1 MSIFARELY
10 EYESIVMDALI
21 SMGYPKEG
29 IVLEGQIDSRRF
41 ADFLINDV
49 DTGLPLMIM
58 EVKSSGERTQSSV
71 RQLAFSSLQRYY
83 NKATTP
89 VKAVAAILDRQ
100 KENLEFIDFTDAVK
114 ENDFDRAIN
123 NYKLPPYEILKIGAR
138 QKIINKEKEKQKQRF
153 NVLKVLCWGVLPLVC
168 LALVLLDAFGVYTL
182 STLRLITVG
191 AGAIATLI
199 PCFKEIKIG
208 EISLKHQIEKQK
220 EENETNQDDN

>member
-1 MSIFARELY
+1 MSSFARELY

-49 DTGLPLMIM
+49 DTGLPLMII
-58 EVKSSGERTQSSV
+58 EVKSSGERTRSSV

-100 KENLEFIDFTDAVK
+100 KENLEFIDFTEAVK

-153 NVLKVLCWGVLPLVC
+153 NVLKC
-168 LALVLLDAFGVYTL
+168 F
-182 STLRLITVG
+182 VG
-191 AGAIATLI
+191 A
-199 PCFKEIKIG
+199 FY
-208 EISLKHQIEKQK
+208 HWFVWRWFY
-220 EENETNQDDN
+220 

>member
-1 MSIFARELY
+1 MAKVERDLF

-21 SMGYPKEG
+21 SMGYPKES
-29 IVLEGQIDSRRF
+29 IVLEGQIDARRF
-41 ADFLINDV
+41 VDIIINDLY
-49 DTGLPLMIM
+49 TGLPLMMI
-58 EVKSSGERTQSSV
+58 EIKSCGERTQTAV
-71 RQLAFSSLQRYY
+71 RKIAFDSLKRYY
-83 NKATTP
+83 EKATTP

-100 KENLEFIDFTDAVK
+100 KVELEFIDFTEAVK
-114 ENDFDRAIN
+114 ENDYDRAIY

-138 QKIINKEKEKQKQRF
+138 QKVINHEREKQKQRF
-153 NVLKVLCWGVLPLVC
+153 NVLKILCWGVFPIVC
-168 LALVLLDAFGVYTL
+168 LTLILLDAFGVYTL

-220 EENETNQDDN
+220 EENEE